1 MGREPKDGT
10 FENRSSK
17 LEDGEFEG
25 QDGAGRSKLVRPPG
39 VRGGLILF
47 ASGTFPVI

>member
-1 MGREPKDGT
+1 MGRESKDGT

-17 LEDGEFEG
+17 MVDGELEG
-25 QDGAGRSKLVRPPG
+25 QDGAGRSNSVRSPG
-39 VRGGLILF
+39 VRGGLISF